1 MDSRTIPPIGVGS
14 RIGFELGPGPL
25 RRAPKGW
32 LPARATS
39 LRHRVSSHHY
49 GSEGAPEIETT
60 FALKVRWRIEV
71 DGREPY
77 EVEEARDGPAWL
89 AGGGVGGGN
98 RWYKVR
104 VRPQYGLMKDVPVP
118 CFVNPADPSDLWID
132 WDAAYAV
139 HEPAW
144 EREARIRR
152 GVSDRSNPY
161 DKVIGRVTNPFAGK
175 VRAEDEAA
183 EVEARVE
190 REKPPP
196 VEGPGPPHPWD
207 AKLKELKRIQDLGHK
222 TRATVMARTPTPR
235 SMFGA
240 PVVMLTF
247 FVEGRTVEF
256 EHCYGPRHLKHYK
269 VGREVDAWIDPENPD
284 AICPGR

>member
-1 MDSRTIPPIGVGS
+1 M
-14 RIGFELGPGPL
+14 GPGLL
-25 RRAPKGW
+25 RRAPRGW
-32 LPARATS
+32 LPARAIS
-39 LRHRVSSHHY
+39 LKHSVRSHHY

-60 FALKVRWRIEV
+60 FALRVRWRIEV
-71 DGREPY
+71 AGREPY
-77 EVEEARDGPAWL
+77 EVEEQRDGPAWL

-132 WDAAYAV
+132 WDAAYDA
-139 HEPAW
+139 HEGAW

-152 GVSDRSNPY
+152 AVSDASNPY
-161 DKVIGRVTNPFAGK
+161 DKVVGRLTNPFAGR

-183 EVEARVE
+183 EAEARIE

-196 VEGPGPPHPWD
+196 PAAPGPPGPFEVRL
-207 AKLKELKRIQDLGHK
+207 AELGRIKDTGRK
-222 TRATVMARTPTPR
+222 TRATVMAHTATPR
-235 SMFGA
+235 SMFGM

-269 VGREVDAWIDPENPD
+269 VGREVDVWIDPDNPD
-284 AICPGR
+284 ALCPGQ